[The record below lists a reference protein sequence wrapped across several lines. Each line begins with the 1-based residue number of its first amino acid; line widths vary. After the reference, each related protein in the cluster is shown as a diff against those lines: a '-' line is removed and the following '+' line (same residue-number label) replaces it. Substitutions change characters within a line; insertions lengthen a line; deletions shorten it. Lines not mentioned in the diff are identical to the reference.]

1 MGDTK
6 MSNRFDLAILGG
18 GPGGYIAAERAGARG
33 KRVLLVERGPLGGVC
48 LNEGCIPTKTL
59 LHAAKT
65 YQAALHGAS
74 VGVHV
79 DGLTFG
85 LADAMA
91 WKKKVIETLR
101 KGIASQMKRFG
112 VTVVEGHGR
121 LVGPGALAVDK
132 TEYQADN
139 ILLCTGSSSVV
150 PPIPGADG
158 PGVVTSGGLL
168 EIEKMPESVVV
179 VGGGYIGMEFASFF
193 SSVGAKVTVIEMMDE
208 IIPFMD
214 KDLAK
219 LLRQSVKGVD
229 YHLGSKVLGIEAAQG
244 AGSAGGN
251 GASDGGGQGAGTR
264 SVVSFETAGKE
275 GTSSVEGDVV
285 LVAAGRR
292 PNVENNGFEEAGLD
306 VDRGGV
312 TVDEF
317 MKTNLPGVYAAGD
330 VTGKSLLAHSAS
342 RMGEVAV
349 NTMFG
354 TPGPAPETPARYKDR
369 MRYHAIPW
377 VVFTAPEVAG
387 CGMTEQEAVEAGIEV
402 ESVSMSMKASGR
414 YLAEHPKERGTIK
427 AIVEKGSEKVL
438 GVHMLGSGSS
448 ELIFGAAMMIETE
461 LRGRD
466 IREMIFPH
474 PTVSEVLRDAMWEID
489 NERRA

>member
-1 MGDTK
+1 
-6 MSNRFDLAILGG
+6 MSDRYDLAILGG
-18 GPGGYIAAERAGARG
+18 GPAGYIAAERAGARG

-48 LNEGCIPTKTL
+48 LNKGCIPTKTL

-65 YQAALHGAS
+65 YKAALSGAS
-74 VGVHV
+74 LGVHV
-79 DGLTFG
+79 DGLKFS

-101 KGIASQMKRFG
+101 KGISSQMKRFG
-112 VTVVEGHGR
+112 VTVVEGDGN
-121 LVGPGALAVDK
+121 LLGPGALSVGPD
-132 TEYQADN
+132 EYRADN
-139 ILLCTGSSSVV
+139 ILLCTGSSSAV

-168 EIEKMPESVVV
+168 ELKTMPESVVV

-214 KDLAK
+214 SDLAK
-219 LLRQSVKGVD
+219 LLRQSVKDVD
-229 YHLGSKVLGIEAAQG
+229 YYLGSKVLGIEPARG
-244 AGSAGGN
+244 GDSAGTGN
-251 GASDGGGQGAGTR
+251 SGPIER
-264 SVVSFETAGKE
+264 SVVTFE
-275 GTSSVEGDVV
+275 GTNGESSVEGDVV

-292 PNVENNGFEEAGLD
+292 PNVHGNGFEEAGLD
-306 VDRGGV
+306 VAKDGV
-312 TVDEF
+312 KVNEY
-317 MKTNLPGVYAAGD
+317 MKTNLPGVFAAGD
-330 VTGKSLLAHSAS
+330 LTGKSLLAHSAS

-354 TPGPAPETPARYKDR
+354 TNDTYKDR

-387 CGMTEQEAVEAGIEV
+387 CGMTEQEATATGIVV

-427 AIVEKGSEKVL
+427 LIVEKGNEKVL

-461 LRGRD
+461 LRGKD
-466 IREMIFPH
+466 VREMIFPH